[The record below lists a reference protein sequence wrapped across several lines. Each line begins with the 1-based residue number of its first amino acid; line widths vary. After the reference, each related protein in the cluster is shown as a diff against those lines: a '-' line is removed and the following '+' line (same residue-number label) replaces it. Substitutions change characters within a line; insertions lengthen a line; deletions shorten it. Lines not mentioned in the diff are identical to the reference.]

1 MSLWIPLTIAAAFLQ
16 NLRST
21 LQKQLTG
28 KLSAIGATYV
38 LSLIHI

>member
-1 MSLWIPLTIAAAFLQ
+1 MNWIIVAISGAFFQ

-21 LQKQLTG
+21 LQK
-28 KLSAIGATYV
+28 KLNQKVSTIASTYV